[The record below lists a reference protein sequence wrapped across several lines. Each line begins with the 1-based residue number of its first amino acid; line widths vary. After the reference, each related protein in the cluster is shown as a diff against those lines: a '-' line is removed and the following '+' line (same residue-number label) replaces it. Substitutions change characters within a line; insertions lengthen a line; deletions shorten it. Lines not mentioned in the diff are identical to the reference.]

1 MTATIKNEVLSAIKV
16 GGGYF
21 NTDHLTYPP
30 DAMAPGSDNMLI
42 VDNHAQR
49 VFRGLTSS
57 GTGGRVMFS
66 VAGGHASLNDD
77 PSSASGSIFNFIN
90 ESLFAIGSG
99 AIFYNG
105 TDTTIN
111 ATSTLQLAPKVGAY
125 TYPNWYAA
133 GFTQSDAPTVFA
145 RDASGP
151 YTGLMT
157 GTYSF
162 KIARVRST
170 TGARSIASAT
180 SAVITCTGQTVR
192 LTFPAAAS
200 NGQDRWA
207 IFGTKAGFGGV
218 GVHYLIE
225 EIDEGDLSTIDTIAR
240 SYVLEY
246 NDSDLL
252 PITAYIDDYPPQAG
266 LFAGR
271 LENYVLN
278 IGCYGNAIQ
287 ASVRNFPESF
297 HPEHLAFLPK
307 PPTAVLQDPQGTYLY
322 VSTESSV
329 HAVSVV
335 PSVDNPLLLQ
345 TLWSDVGVA
354 NSHNWCS
361 VNGVLFAF
369 TGKTGAVTMGENGR
383 PDPTFAMPV
392 AKAMRDWVVANV
404 VVHHVPHL
412 NSVAYSYQGDT
423 YLFNL
428 QTLKWSSPARLSDF
442 ASGNIVSAVVYDRKP
457 YITMLNGSTFTR
469 YEFDTGSSSTT
480 FSIVTPDNQPYPSG
494 RVNILGIRA
503 VYNAPNTGTYNTHL
517 RTDFASATEKT
528 LADSAAVG
536 MNVTEKTRWFLP
548 RRNSLSLEF
557 TGTQTN
563 FSNDCYLSHVFVYG
577 TVEDSTLL

>member
-1 MTATIKNEVLSAIKV
+1 
-16 GGGYF
+16 
-21 NTDHLTYPP
+21 
-30 DAMAPGSDNMLI
+30 
-42 VDNHAQR
+42 
-49 VFRGLTSS
+49 
-57 GTGGRVMFS
+57 
-66 VAGGHASLNDD
+66 
-77 PSSASGSIFNFIN
+77 
-90 ESLFAIGSG
+90 
-99 AIFYNG
+99 
-105 TDTTIN
+105 
-111 ATSTLQLAPKVGAY
+111 
-125 TYPNWYAA
+125 
-133 GFTQSDAPTVFA
+133 
-145 RDASGP
+145 
-151 YTGLMT
+151 
-157 GTYSF
+157 
-162 KIARVRST
+162 
-170 TGARSIASAT
+170 
-180 SAVITCTGQTVR
+180 
-192 LTFPAAAS
+192 
-200 NGQDRWA
+200 
-207 IFGTKAGFGGV
+207 
-218 GVHYLIE
+218 
-225 EIDEGDLSTIDTIAR
+225 
-240 SYVLEY
+240 
-246 NDSDLL
+246 
-252 PITAYIDDYPPQAG
+252 
-266 LFAGR
+266 
-271 LENYVLN
+271 
-278 IGCYGNAIQ
+278 
-287 ASVRNFPESF
+287 
-297 HPEHLAFLPK
+297 
-307 PPTAVLQDPQGTYLY
+307 
-322 VSTESSV
+322 
-329 HAVSVV
+329 
-335 PSVDNPLLLQ
+335 
-345 TLWSDVGVA
+345 
-354 NSHNWCS
+354 
-361 VNGVLFAF
+361 
-369 TGKTGAVTMGENGR
+369 MGENGR